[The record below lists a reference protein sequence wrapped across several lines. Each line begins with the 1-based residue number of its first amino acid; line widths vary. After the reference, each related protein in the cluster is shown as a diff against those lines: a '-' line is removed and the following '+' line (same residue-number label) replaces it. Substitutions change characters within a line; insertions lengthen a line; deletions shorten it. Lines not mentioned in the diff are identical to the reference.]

1 MSSLFTS
8 ESVSEGHPDKVCDQ
22 LSDVILDTILSN
34 DPLARVAVECFI
46 SDKLVVVGGEVTTTA
61 SYDIPAIVRQTL
73 SDIGYTH
80 PDFGFDLEN
89 CNIQCVIKEQ
99 SKDISLGVS
108 EGSGL
113 DSQLGAGDQGTMFG
127 YACNQTDSFMPL
139 PIHLAHRLMLQLC
152 NERKSGNLPYL
163 RPDAKS
169 QVTVAYENGRP
180 TRVDTIVLSTQHSPE
195 VSLETLSND
204 VTRSVIKPVI
214 PSDLLDDGTRFLI
227 NPTGR
232 FVIGGPLSD
241 VGLTGRKIIVD
252 TYGGWARHGGGAFSG
267 KDGTKVDRSASY
279 MARYIAKNIV
289 AASICEQVE
298 VQLSY
303 SIGISEPIAVYVN
316 TFGTSPYS
324 DDSLTSCIRSVFDL
338 SISGIINH
346 LELRLPIFK
355 KTAVY
360 GHFGRPD
367 VDLSWERLDKV
378 DVLKDFI
385 SKNHVHS

>member
-22 LSDVILDTILSN
+22 LSDAILDAILTK
-34 DPLARVAVECFI
+34 DPLARVAAECFI

-61 SYDIPAIVRQTL
+61 SYDVPAIVRQTL

-89 CNIQCVIKEQ
+89 CDIQCVIKEQ

-113 DSQLGAGDQGTMFG
+113 DPQLGAGDQGTMFG

-180 TRVDTIVLSTQHSPE
+180 TRVDTVVLSTQHSPD
-195 VSLETLSND
+195 VTLETLSED
-204 VTRSVIKPVI
+204 VTRCVIKTVI
-214 PSDLLDDGTRFLI
+214 PSYLLDEGTRFLI

-279 MARYIAKNIV
+279 MARYIAKNLV

-316 TFGTSPYS
+316 TFGTSSYS
-324 DDSLTSCIRSVFDL
+324 DDSLTNCIRSVFDL

-346 LELRLPIFK
+346 LELRRPIFK